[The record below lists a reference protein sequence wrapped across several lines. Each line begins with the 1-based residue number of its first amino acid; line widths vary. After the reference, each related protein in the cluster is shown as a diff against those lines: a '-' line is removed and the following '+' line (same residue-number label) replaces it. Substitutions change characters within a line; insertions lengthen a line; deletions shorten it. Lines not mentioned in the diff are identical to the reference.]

1 MWLTN
6 ITEKNLKIKTMN
18 STEVQNTRRK
28 LDDKCLYLSY
38 VFGSVLPVHSLLT
51 CFRLLLALWTLSL
64 ITLRH

>member
-38 VFGSVLPVHSLLT
+38 VFGSVLPVHSLLM